1 MHTGVRLIAATNA
14 RLDQLV
20 DEGRFRDDRYC
31 RLHVGRLHVPPLR
44 ERREEIPLL
53 INHYLGLAAL
63 GPASPLFPFDSPRVR
78 LRTTNGGVRV
88 SARDA
93 GA

>member
-1 MHTGVRLIAATNA
+1 VHAGVRIIAATNA

-20 DEGRFRDDRYC
+20 EEGRFRGHLEC
-31 RLHVGRLHVPPLR
+31 HLHVGRLHVPPLR

-53 INHYLGLAAL
+53 INYDLELAAL
-63 GPASPLFPFDSPRVR
+63 VPASPLFPFDSPRLR
-78 LRTTNGGVRV
+78 LRTTNGGVLV